1 MTIQD
6 IIKQTETFTID
17 QKQQLAYYFFFATIS
32 EDKKQDFM
40 HLFHYKNDFDI
51 SKFENKTE
59 KQTNSG
65 ITNLLKYS
73 GILEGINTSDISEE
87 ELYLQGD

>member
-1 MTIQD
+1 MTTQD

-40 HLFHYKNDFDI
+40 HLFHYRNDFEEV
-51 SKFENKTE
+51 KVNKRRLGIFP
-59 KQTNSG
+59 SG
-65 ITNLLKYS
+65 TFVMNDDFNKP
-73 GILEGINTSDISEE
+73 LEDFAE
-87 ELYLQGD
+87 YM

>member
-6 IIKQTETFTID
+6 IIKQTELFTIE

-40 HLFHYKNDFDI
+40 QLFHHKNDFEEI
-51 SKFENKTE
+51 EKKNKPLNNFVDWKNKLPKDLVINDDE
-59 KQTNSG
+59 F
-65 ITNLLKYS
+65 YS
-73 GILEGINTSDISEE
+73 
-87 ELYLQGD
+87 

>member
-1 MTIQD
+1 MTTQD

-40 HLFHYKNDFDI
+40 HLFHYKNDFEEV
-51 SKFENKTE
+51 KENKRKLGLWE
-59 KQTNSG
+59 NKISNIS
-65 ITNLLKYS
+65 
-73 GILEGINTSDISEE
+73 SDFNEPLE
-87 ELYLQGD
+87 ELSDYM

>member
-17 QKQQLAYYFFFATIS
+17 QKKQLAYYFFFATIS

-40 HLFHYKNDFDI
+40 HLFHYRNDLEEVKENSLLNSFSDWKNKLPAD
-51 SKFENKTE
+51 
-59 KQTNSG
+59 
-65 ITNLLKYS
+65 LV
-73 GILEGINTSDISEE
+73 INDDEF
-87 ELYLQGD
+87 YN